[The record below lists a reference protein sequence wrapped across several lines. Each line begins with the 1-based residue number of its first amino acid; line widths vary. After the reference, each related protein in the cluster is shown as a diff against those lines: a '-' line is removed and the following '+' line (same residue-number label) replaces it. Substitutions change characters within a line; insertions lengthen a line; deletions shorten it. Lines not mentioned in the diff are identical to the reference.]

1 MQKILIVYFE
11 ERNLTVQNNLNIALY
26 IARRYLFSGK
36 SKNAVNLITA
46 ISLLGVAIGTLALV
60 VVLSVFN
67 GFESLIKSMYQEV
80 NSDFVISST
89 QSKSFNVKDINL
101 EGLKAIAPW
110 SSIQEVYEEKV
121 LLRNDDKEHIAKLK
135 GVSIWPST
143 DSLIIEKHIFKGNSF
158 RNYSS
163 DNWAIV
169 GQSLAYTLSL
179 SVQQTNPL
187 KVFVPNPEAKTSSL
201 KDGVFLQ
208 KKLFISGVFSVQSDY
223 DASYLITALS
233 GVQEYLNKEDFLT
246 SIDLELSS
254 EESLDGI
261 QNDIESLLGDEFT
274 VENRFQQQEFLYK
287 VLQTEKWAIFFI
299 LAFILLIATFNIVAS
314 VIMIVLEKRK
324 DISSLWAMGTPVKTI
339 QKIFFYEGFLITF
352 FGGGLGV
359 LVGVVLCFAQQK
371 YGFIKLG
378 EQGSFIV
385 NTYPVEVQWADVGL
399 IMLTVMSIGIL
410 VTSIPVSFIKRKFI
424 QSS

>member
-1 MQKILIVYFE
+1 MQKILIDYSE
-11 ERNLTVQNNLNIALY
+11 ERNLTAQNKLNIALY

-36 SKNAVNLITA
+36 SKNAVNIITA

-80 NSDFVISST
+80 NSDFVIRST
-89 QSKSFNVKDINL
+89 HSKSFNAKDLNI

-179 SVQQTNPL
+179 SVHQTNPL
-187 KVFVPNPEAKTSSL
+187 KVFVPNPVAKVNSL
-201 KDGVFLQ
+201 NDEVFLQ
-208 KKLFISGVFSVQSDY
+208 KNLFVSGVYSIQSEY
-223 DASYLITALS
+223 DASYLITSLK
-233 GVQEYLNKEDFLT
+233 GIREYLNKEGFLT
-246 SIDLELSS
+246 SVELNSDENLE
-254 EESLDGI
+254 GI
-261 QNDIESLLGDEFT
+261 QKDIESLLGDEFT
-274 VENRFQQQEFLYK
+274 IENRFQQQEFLYK

-352 FGGGLGV
+352 FGGSLGL
-359 LVGVVLCFAQQK
+359 LVGVVLCFAQQE